1 MVPMMVTFYASAY
14 IGSTLGNMTDGT
26 EANQAAQLLWNRLDA
41 VVERHPL
48 SESGLIPSVTNGT
61 IDVREV
67 RFAYPSAPDRLI
79 LRGCTLHIEAGHVCA
94 LVGPSG
100 SGKSTIIQLLERFY
114 DPSSGSVM
122 LDGVDVRELNLRW
135 LRSRL
140 GLVGQEP
147 VLFMGTVSE
156 NIAYGKPGASEE
168 EVEAAAIKRAV
179 ALKIIDLM
187 RENDVPKIQMAR
199 QMRTSRAALDRLLDP
214 ENTSVTLAT
223 LTRAAHA
230 LGKKVKIDLVSA

>member
-1 MVPMMVTFYASAY
+1 M
-14 IGSTLGNMTDGT
+14 
-26 EANQAAQLLWNRLDA
+26 
-41 VVERHPL
+41 
-48 SESGLIPSVTNGT
+48 
-61 IDVREV
+61 REV

-79 LRGCTLHIEAGHVCA
+79 LRGCTLHIEAGQVCA

-122 LDGVDVRELNLRW
+122 LDGVDVRDLNLRW

-147 VLFMGTVSE
+147 VLFMGTVGE

-168 EVEAAAIKRAV
+168 EVEAAARMAMPKRV
-179 ALKIIDLM
+179 
-187 RENDVPKIQMAR
+187 R
-199 QMRTSRAALDRLLDP
+199 
-214 ENTSVTLAT
+214 
-223 LTRAAHA
+223 
-230 LGKKVKIDLVSA
+230 